1 MTEQTQKPVSPF
13 RSQISTLS
21 FISAL
26 NPNDGRMKKTKQKER
41 ADLPVTSASEGR
53 EKLRRNRKG
62 HPNLATLSDA
72 NGA

>member
-21 FISAL
+21 FIAAL
-26 NPNDGRMKKTKQKER
+26 NPNDGRMGKKKER